1 MSFGK
6 NFLPCE
12 DASLLRR
19 EFAFSKKRMIS
30 LFTVCA
36 HHLNTEVEQFFL
48 EKADWSARDYPLERR
63 MYAAAAASPAASL
76 PAANSHF
83 NQKLGSECAQGDT
96 SVEQKKKKKNKEM
109 CVQSLAHIISS
120 RRSRHVS

>member
-1 MSFGK
+1 MLCHPLVMGKKKGKLSFGK

-12 DASLLRR
+12 DASLLSR
-19 EFAFSKKRMIS
+19 EVAFSKKRMIS

-36 HHLNTEVEQFFL
+36 RHLNTEVEQFFL
-48 EKADWSARDYPLERR
+48 EKGRADWSARDYPLERR
-63 MYAAAAASPAASL
+63 MYAAAASPAASL

-96 SVEQKKKKKNKEM
+96 SVEQKKKKN
-109 CVQSLAHIISS
+109 
-120 RRSRHVS
+120 

>member
-6 NFLPCE
+6 NSLPCE

-19 EFAFSKKRMIS
+19 EVAFSKKRMIS

-36 HHLNTEVEQFFL
+36 RHLNTEVEQFFL
-48 EKADWSARDYPLERR
+48 EKADWSATDYPLERR
-63 MYAAAAASPAASL
+63 MYAAAAAASPAASL

-96 SVEQKKKKKNKEM
+96 SVEQKKIKK
-109 CVQSLAHIISS
+109 
-120 RRSRHVS
+120 